1 MSAESSAKSGV
12 LRLLW
17 RRWWVAYLLLV
28 AASNLWPRA
37 EAPEAKQP
45 FEMVPAMSDAGP
57 IAGRE
62 MRAAYAE
69 WGASERPSEADRP
82 EASATGSTTRLP
94 VILIHGSPGSG
105 SDFWRMGEVIAAD
118 GRWVIAPDLPG
129 FGESERNPP
138 AGGMSILAHARAVL
152 AVMDRLGVQRAH
164 VVGWSLGGGVALHMA
179 QMAPERLASL
189 TLLASVGAQED
200 EGSGSYWFEHGR
212 YAAGWALTTALRYGV
227 PHFGLLDG
235 IDFIRASTRNFRDSD
250 QRPLRAIMERLSIP
264 TLVLAGRHDFLVRD
278 WVAQREFEIIPAS
291 RLVMLNAMHFMPFL
305 EPEETSA
312 HLVTHFRRHDN
323 PGVPPLRQTADL
335 APRPPPMFGTSQR
348 VFEMLLRDTA
358 WWILAPAAA
367 LLVRR
372 RTGLGAA
379 LIALAVAA
387 GKLDYGVALVG
398 MIAGQAAG
406 AYGAWRRGRGAPDRE
421 VIGSGLNARGVQV
434 WARLL
439 GERPWR
445 SAWGSRFVP
454 GAFDAAWEAIGAISK
469 PTRDAGPEESRAKV
483 RVARRALPG
492 TPDLR
497 VAAATEGPR
506 RWSGRAA
513 FVAGAAF
520 ASLVWAAFW
529 LIVAAIAYV
538 LFAGRLTA
546 WLGTPGFIAA
556 AALTGAAPSLLALLL
571 TREGRRLLR
580 MRFGRARRREYWPA
594 AVMYLLLGAHFARL
608 TFRHRA
614 PLVFTACNPGIPSGG
629 GIIGESKTAIMDALG
644 AGVDD
649 GVILASR
656 VIPAGDDPERRARRA
671 IDAILRSPELGG
683 LPAILKPDSGYRG
696 FAVKLA
702 RTERD
707 VRDYFRVMTAPA
719 IVQRY
724 HPGPCECGILWAR
737 CPDRGFENNGE
748 LHGSIFSICR
758 KDFPFLVGD
767 GRRTIED
774 LIQDHPRFRYQA
786 AVFLERWAG
795 QRRRVLG
802 PGETLRLAEAG
813 NHCQGTLFRDGADL
827 ITPALEAR
835 IDAIARRFALRDP
848 GRAEQGGLDIGRF
861 DVRYESDEALREGR
875 GFAILELN
883 GTTGESTNIYDPER
897 SALWAY
903 GVLARQWSLMYEL
916 GARRRAMG
924 TRPVTVAELF
934 AHARK
939 HFATRAG
946 SPLAD

>member
-1 MSAESSAKSGV
+1 M
-12 LRLLW
+12 
-17 RRWWVAYLLLV
+17 
-28 AASNLWPRA
+28 
-37 EAPEAKQP
+37 
-45 FEMVPAMSDAGP
+45 GP
-57 IAGRE
+57 I
-62 MRAAYAE
+62 
-69 WGASERPSEADRP
+69 
-82 EASATGSTTRLP
+82 
-94 VILIHGSPGSG
+94 
-105 SDFWRMGEVIAAD
+105 IAAD
-118 GRWVIAPDLPG
+118 GRRVIAPDLPG
-129 FGESERNPP
+129 FGESERDPP
-138 AGGMSILAHARAVL
+138 SMSILAHARAVL
-152 AVMDRLGVQRAH
+152 AVMDRLEVQRAH

-179 QMAPERLASL
+179 QLAPERLVSL
-189 TLLASVGAQED
+189 TLLASVGAQDD

-212 YAAGWALTTALRYGV
+212 YAAGWALTTAVRYGV

-235 IDFIRASTRNFRDSD
+235 IDFIRTSTRNFWDSD
-250 QRPLRAIMERLSIP
+250 QRPLRGIMERLSVP

-278 WVAQREFEIIPAS
+278 WVAQREFESIPAS

-312 HLVTHFRRHDN
+312 HLLTHFRRHDD
-323 PGVPPLRQTADL
+323 PGVPPLRQSADL

-379 LIALAVAA
+379 LVALAVAA

-398 MIAGQAAG
+398 MLAGQAAG
-406 AYGAWRRGRGAPDRE
+406 AYSAWRRGRAAPDRE
-421 VIGSGLNARGVQV
+421 VIGSGLNARGMQD

-445 SAWGSRFVP
+445 TAWRSRFVP
-454 GAFDAAWEAIGAISK
+454 GASDAAWEAAGALRAIPGARTRFAIGA
-469 PTRDAGPEESRAKV
+469 A
-483 RVARRALPG
+483 
-492 TPDLR
+492 
-497 VAAATEGPR
+497 VAA
-506 RWSGRAA
+506 
-513 FVAGAAF
+513 
-520 ASLVWAAFW
+520 LVWAAFW
-529 LIVAAIAYV
+529 LIVAAIVYV
-538 LFAGRLTA
+538 LLAGRLTE
-546 WLGTPGFIAA
+546 WLGAPGFIAA
-556 AALTGAAPSLLALLL
+556 AVLTGAAPSLLALLL

-580 MRFGRARRREYWPA
+580 MRVGRARRREYWPA
-594 AVMYLLLGAHFARL
+594 AVMYLSLAAHFVRL
-608 TFRHRA
+608 AFRHRA

-629 GIIGESKTAIMDALG
+629 GIIGESKTTIMDALG
-644 AGVDD
+644 AGADD

-671 IDAILRSPELGG
+671 MDAILESPELGG

-702 RTERD
+702 RTEQD
-707 VRDYFRVMTAPA
+707 VRTWFRTMTAPA

-724 HPGPCECGILWAR
+724 HPGPHECGILWAR
-737 CPDRGFENNGE
+737 CPDRGFENNGQ

-774 LIQDHPRFRYQA
+774 LIHDHPRFRYQA
-786 AVFLERWAG
+786 AVFLERWAA
-795 QRRRVLG
+795 QRRRVLA

-848 GRAEQGGLDIGRF
+848 GRAELGGLDIGRF

-883 GTTGESTNIYDPER
+883 GTTGESTNIYDPGR

-924 TRPVTVAELF
+924 TRPVTIAELF
-934 AHARK
+934 ASARTY
-939 HFATRAG
+939 FSTRAG